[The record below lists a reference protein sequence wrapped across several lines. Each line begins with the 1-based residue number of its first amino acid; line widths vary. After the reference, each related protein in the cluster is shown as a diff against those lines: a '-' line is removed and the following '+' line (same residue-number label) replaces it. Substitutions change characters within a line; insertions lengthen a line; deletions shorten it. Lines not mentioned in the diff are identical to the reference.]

1 MTALKGSV
9 LKGGVWTGLALV
21 RSSAIALIQLG
32 IAATLVQAEPSPS
45 SKPSVAS
52 GVDCAA
58 RLTELSTLARDPKSD
73 LGRYRVLV
81 EQCPNAPEAHYAL
94 GVALKNGGHLE
105 EARAALQRALDLRDI
120 VPYRIALG
128 VVSLELGKLEDAAA
142 LFAKASELDPRSVAA
157 LQGRSVVAAQQG
169 DLGGAADF
177 IERAIA
183 IDSSNST
190 LVFNRAALRERAGK
204 RNEAIGDYERV
215 TVLDP
220 TQVIAWCRLGMLRY
234 TSGDPQGALTALTE
248 CSERGAAV
256 GDAAGGSSEI
266 AKQVTEAGA
275 YLARA
280 LGETGESER
289 AELTLRRLI
298 ERAPS
303 DASLKVALAGLYIRL
318 KRFEQALSHAQ
329 AATMLSAN
337 DQRAWATLGE
347 AALGLGD
354 NVEAQSAFEKARSL
368 GGERNPEVLNNLG
381 VLKLRLGRQEEAKE
395 LFRAALRI
403 DQQFEAARV
412 NLESIQ

>member
-1 MTALKGSV
+1 MKALKGR
-9 LKGGVWTGLALV
+9 VWRGLALV
-21 RSSAIALIQLG
+21 HSSAIALIHLG

-45 SKPSVAS
+45 PSVAS
-52 GVDCAA
+52 GVDCAS

-73 LGRYRVLV
+73 LAKYRVLV

-105 EARAALQRALDLRDI
+105 EARTALQRALDLRDI
-120 VPYRIALG
+120 VPYRIALA

-142 LFAKASELDPRSVAA
+142 LFAKASELDPRSAAA

-169 DLGGAADF
+169 DLSGAAEF

-183 IDSSNST
+183 IDSSNSN

-234 TSGDPQGALTALTE
+234 TSGDPQAALAALTE

-256 GDAAGGSSEI
+256 GDAPGGSTEV

-303 DASLKVALAGLYIRL
+303 DASLKVALADLYIRL

-329 AATMLSAN
+329 AATLLSAN

-354 NVEAQSAFEKARSL
+354 NLEAQSAFEKARSL

-381 VLKLRLGRQEEAKE
+381 VLKLRLGRKEEAKE